1 MNGIWHNLWTSPQDN
16 RVRKC
21 FNRDPGLCKYLDLV
35 NQIYNGKDVEEK
47 NLKGFELLNEVRQKL
62 PAYKVYSGLMGAIA
76 TDNEK
81 DEEEKLLK
89 LAKMCMEDPE
99 MVKELNKIHDQINP
113 DSAKSRSQKG
123 AKNRRWIT
131 TNCLFYFQRKWK

>member
-1 MNGIWHNLWTSPQDN
+1 M
-16 RVRKC
+16 
-21 FNRDPGLCKYLDLV
+21 DLV

-76 TDNEK
+76 TENEK
-81 DEEEKLLK
+81 DAEEKLLK
-89 LAKMCMEDPE
+89 LAKMCMKDPE
-99 MVKELNKIHDQINP
+99 MFKELNKIHDQINP

-131 TNCLFYFQRKWK
+131 QQIVSFISKESENNFSEKNAF